1 MAGGVRVLQPVYN
14 GDPVR
19 MPEID
24 TEELSVDGETRQ
36 RERVAVTNTQDGAPL
51 LVQTVNT
58 PTPSAFGFQM
68 AIPTSVWTIT
78 HMLGYDPAGIVVH
91 DDNGNVLDGWTL
103 QYLEPGVSL
112 RLGFDIPS
120 AGTARLS

>member
-1 MAGGVRVLQPVYN
+1 MGVRILQPVFN

-19 MPEID
+19 MPEVD
-24 TEELSVDGETRQ
+24 TEQVLVGGAQ
-36 RERVAVTNTQDGAPL
+36 RERERVSVVNTADGAPL
-51 LVQTVNT
+51 RVQTVNQ
-58 PTPSAFGFQM
+58 SAFGFQM
-68 AIPTSVWTIT
+68 PIPSSVWTISHT
-78 HMLGYDPAGIVVH
+78 LGYDPAGIVVH
-91 DDNGNVLDGWTL
+91 DDHGNVLDGWTL